1 MYKLV
6 IMQGEK
12 TVKEFV
18 LEAKEISIGRDP
30 GSDITLLDAS
40 VSRRHARMV
49 RVLNSYYLE
58 DLDSTNGTQRN
69 LRPITKHLLKHGDEI
84 RIGGFKLY
92 FVNEQDNA
100 QKLPEQES
108 SSSEDFSRS
117 SSSMADM
124 GKSGQGN
131 KVTLPK
137 TARLR
142 FFRGPNA
149 GRTEVLGRGIFTI
162 GKPGEEVAA
171 IARRPQGFF
180 LLPIGGS
187 RNPRINNQEV
197 LSVAGVKL
205 NEADVVEVGENL
217 AEITFSKAE
226 TE

>member
-92 FVNEQDNA
+92 F
-100 QKLPEQES
+100 
-108 SSSEDFSRS
+108 
-117 SSSMADM
+117 
-124 GKSGQGN
+124 
-131 KVTLPK
+131 
-137 TARLR
+137 
-142 FFRGPNA
+142 
-149 GRTEVLGRGIFTI
+149 
-162 GKPGEEVAA
+162 
-171 IARRPQGFF
+171 
-180 LLPIGGS
+180 
-187 RNPRINNQEV
+187 INFY
-197 LSVAGVKL
+197 L
-205 NEADVVEVGENL
+205 
-217 AEITFSKAE
+217 
-226 TE
+226 